1 MQNEQKGYLNEIKA
15 VQIAVISY
23 GEEVTK
29 EDEKHLYE
37 LFYRS
42 PTLSTKKDGM
52 GIGLFLVKKIC
63 ASLGYTIEFKS
74 TRLSEY
80 NLPAYHYGA
89 EYRKNKSLK
98 TVSPT
103 ILKEAVNENIPEK
116 DWHIE
121 KSEFDAKINQPTHK
135 NEFIITLNKI
145 NGNLI
150 KENQL

>member
-1 MQNEQKGYLNEIKA
+1 M
-15 VQIAVISY
+15 
-23 GEEVTK
+23 
-29 EDEKHLYE
+29 
-37 LFYRS
+37 
-42 PTLSTKKDGM
+42 
-52 GIGLFLVKKIC
+52 
-63 ASLGYTIEFKS
+63 GYTIEFKS

-80 NLPAYHYGA
+80 NLPTYYYGA

-103 ILKEAVNENIPEK
+103 ILKETVNENIPEK

-121 KSEFDAKINQPTHK
+121 KSEFDAAINQPTHK